1 MNILTAIG
9 YIGVALL
16 LTRSVLRNGVKNW
29 SLNLFASLFMLIFY
43 CLIPFLSTVLY
54 DSSITEIG
62 GYSLPKQSVSLS
74 LECFFVI
81 FIGILTYTVVYTCT
95 AKRSKE
101 LTCYNLEDLRF
112 NELNITLIAAYAI
125 IILSTVSCILYIQGF
140 GSFQEAV
147 SMAES
152 IRSGSYAEENKE
164 AGFLFFKRFIQLAYI
179 PLLIYPL
186 TRPKKLFYK
195 ILYIGIPCINLLI
208 LYVYLDNSR
217 QGLLTLLLIPI
228 FAHLIDKKKIGAGWL
243 FIFFIGTL
251 LISPILDSFFSTREF
266 TNTHQTSLLNT
277 IFGELGFPF
286 FSIQAASNYDAPINW
301 FSELYTGI
309 FGSFLPSTWGPQ
321 IDGTGYYNSIA
332 LGMAENTIPPG
343 LLAEGYYALRILGVI
358 LITAFTGWLFAKL
371 DVYFTKHPHN
381 TNYIYAFAILGCLT
395 WIRTGTPHLYLYHPL
410 NVSVLLF
417 TGLLYKRHAVIR
429 PRS

>member
-152 IRSGSYAEENKE
+152 IRSGS
-164 AGFLFFKRFIQLAYI
+164 
-179 PLLIYPL
+179 
-186 TRPKKLFYK
+186 
-195 ILYIGIPCINLLI
+195 
-208 LYVYLDNSR
+208 
-217 QGLLTLLLIPI
+217 
-228 FAHLIDKKKIGAGWL
+228 
-243 FIFFIGTL
+243 
-251 LISPILDSFFSTREF
+251 
-266 TNTHQTSLLNT
+266 
-277 IFGELGFPF
+277 
-286 FSIQAASNYDAPINW
+286 
-301 FSELYTGI
+301 
-309 FGSFLPSTWGPQ
+309 
-321 IDGTGYYNSIA
+321 
-332 LGMAENTIPPG
+332 
-343 LLAEGYYALRILGVI
+343 
-358 LITAFTGWLFAKL
+358 
-371 DVYFTKHPHN
+371 
-381 TNYIYAFAILGCLT
+381 
-395 WIRTGTPHLYLYHPL
+395 
-410 NVSVLLF
+410 
-417 TGLLYKRHAVIR
+417 
-429 PRS
+429 